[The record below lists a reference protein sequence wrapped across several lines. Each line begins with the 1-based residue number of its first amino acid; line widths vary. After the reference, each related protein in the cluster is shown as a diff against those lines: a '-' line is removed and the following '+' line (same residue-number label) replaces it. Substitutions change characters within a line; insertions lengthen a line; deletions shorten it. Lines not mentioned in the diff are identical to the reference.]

1 MKKILILAV
10 LFLRA
15 FCADAPVD
23 CVAVFE
29 ARKDELRLEVDKLDE
44 ARQSMEAFRASTNS
58 LYEERNAKL
67 IAKEA
72 DINATLAK
80 VQKEKRSIEELVKKN
95 DEILA
100 QLKAMTMDKVGETY
114 GKMKDQAAADVLSAM
129 SRIDAASIMY
139 ALSPKKISAVMAKM
153 EPAVASEI
161 TLLLKKGPPFTPAKQ
176 YDLPSIKDAPA
187 GNLLNL

>member
-161 TLLLKKGPPFTPAKQ
+161 TLLLKKGPPFTPDKQ
-176 YDLPSIKDAPA
+176 YDLPSIKDAPV

>member
-1 MKKILILAV
+1 MKKILISAV

-15 FCADAPVD
+15 FCAEAPVD

-80 VQKEKRSIEELVKKN
+80 VQKERRSIDELVKKN

-100 QLKAMTMDKVGETY
+100 QLKAW
-114 GKMKDQAAADVLSAM
+114 GKAERWLLDPPRAGAQALCE
-129 SRIDAASIMY
+129 
-139 ALSPKKISAVMAKM
+139 ALDTKH
-153 EPAVASEI
+153 
-161 TLLLKKGPPFTPAKQ
+161 
-176 YDLPSIKDAPA
+176 APA
-187 GNLLNL
+187 RRR

>member
-1 MKKILILAV
+1 MKKILISAV

-15 FCADAPVD
+15 FCTDAPVD

>member
-161 TLLLKKGPPFTPAKQ
+161 TLLLKKGPPFTPDKQ

>member
-1 MKKILILAV
+1 
-10 LFLRA
+10 
-15 FCADAPVD
+15 
-23 CVAVFE
+23 
-29 ARKDELRLEVDKLDE
+29 
-44 ARQSMEAFRASTNS
+44 MEAFRASTNS

>member
-80 VQKEKRSIEELVKKN
+80 VQKEKQSIEELVKKN

-161 TLLLKKGPPFTPAKQ
+161 TLLLKKGPPFTPDKQ

>member
-1 MKKILILAV
+1 M
-10 LFLRA
+10 RA

-161 TLLLKKGPPFTPAKQ
+161 TLLLKKGPPFTPDKQ
-176 YDLPSIKDAPA
+176 YDLPSIKDAPV

>member
-1 MKKILILAV
+1 MKKILISAV

-15 FCADAPVD
+15 FCAEAPVD

-161 TLLLKKGPPFTPAKQ
+161 TLLLKKGPPFTPDKQ